1 MSEASKQTPM
11 MRQYMR
17 FKADYP
23 DTVLF
28 FHLGDFYETFF
39 DDAELA
45 ARELDIVLTS
55 RNGHPMAGVPVRRG
69 ESYVH
74 QLLKRGYKVAVCQQV
89 EDPKKAKGLVK
100 RDVVRVVT
108 PGTAIEDS
116 VLEDGVNNY
125 LCAVDYSDEGERHGV
140 AFLDL
145 STGEFATTVAEGSEQ
160 LGGEIARRG
169 PSEILLA
176 DTASVE
182 AVDAFDDLLTTR
194 VPAATF
200 AAQALESSVLGAI
213 DESGL
218 RAAGAILAYVARTQ
232 KSVLA
237 HIRSLESY
245 RLSDRMDLDPFT
257 VTSLELVRPLR
268 EGQERGTLLH
278 VLDRTGTSMGRRR
291 LRRMILAP
299 LTDRAA
305 IDERLDG
312 VGRLVEAPRR
322 RQELRERI
330 GAVHDVERLIGKLGA
345 GRMRPLDL
353 LLLLKS
359 LEPIGAIAGLIVE
372 SNGDRSPARLAAIA
386 EALSDPELDAL
397 AETFSGMLVDQPPPE
412 ARDGGIVRA
421 GYSSELDALRRE
433 MKSIRAHLTTMEQ
446 EEREKTGIP
455 SLKVG
460 FNRVFGYYL
469 EVTRTH
475 LDKVPETYHRR
486 QTLANAERFV
496 TEELKEF
503 EERIS
508 SGEERSKALELELFE
523 EALARLREA
532 IPCLQRLADA
542 IAELDVLLALADN
555 AHRYGYVRPKFTDR
569 HESRIRGGRHP
580 VVERIEEFVP
590 NDLDLE
596 EGRDLVIL
604 TGPNMAGKCL
614 VENTLVFSDQGMKPL
629 SAFRPAAS
637 RPDTF
642 TELEI
647 AVRGRK
653 GVTRTSHFYDGGV
666 SPVLRI
672 RTRLGF
678 ELTGTPAHRLW
689 VRNADGT
696 EGWKALSEISTG
708 DVVSLAQQMDLWGDR
723 LDVPD
728 SVPNVSPR
736 AKRYRLPDR
745 LTPDLSY
752 LLGLLAGDGTLT
764 GRNAVRFS
772 TGDTFL
778 GEEFRRIVLEQFGYR
793 AGFTS
798 KRGTKARGWY
808 VTSQQIRAYLKQLG
822 LGYVGA
828 ANKNVPWS
836 VLQAPREIVVAFLQ
850 GLFDTDGSA
859 DKRYGNLELSTTSS
873 TLAHQ
878 VQLLLLNL
886 GIVSTRQG
894 KQTSCRP
901 AFRVSIY
908 GEAALVFYE
917 KVGFRLPRKQDRR
930 RLASETRRPNIG
942 GIPHLAPVL
951 KRIQERIVSTSNK
964 PVALKHAKR
973 INSIFYTYVPKG
985 RNPSYSKIAELASY
999 CYDNGVPCPE
1009 LDVLLE
1015 DRYFYDSVESVE
1027 PAGVRQVCDLSVP
1040 DGNAYA
1046 AAAFVSHNSV
1056 YLRQTA
1062 LISLMA
1068 QIGSFVPASE
1078 AVLPIVDRV
1087 FARVGASDMLSAG
1100 ISTFMMEMLEVATI
1114 LQRATSRS
1122 LIILDEM
1129 GRGTSTFD
1137 GVSIAWAVAKELASR
1152 VRAKTLF
1159 ATHYQELTRL
1169 VDEIPNA
1176 VNLHVVVKEVGREVV
1191 FLHRVEP
1198 GTASGSYGVHVA
1210 RLAGLPDRVTEVA
1223 DRILTELLA
1232 EAPLSQLGGQTV
1244 AEEPLPLFGSE
1255 DHPIV
1260 VELRKIDPER
1270 ITPLEALQILADLRS
1285 RLD

>member
-1 MSEASKQTPM
+1 
-11 MRQYMR
+11 MR

-23 DTVLF
+23 DTILF

-69 ESYVH
+69 EAYVN

-125 LCAVDYSDEGERHGV
+125 LCAVDFPKEGDRHGV

-145 STGEFATTVAEGSEQ
+145 STGEFATTVAEGIEQ
-160 LGGEIARRG
+160 LGDEIARRG
-169 PSEILLA
+169 PSEILLPDDVSA
-176 DTASVE
+176 E
-182 AVDAFDDLLTTR
+182 AAGAFDDLLTTR
-194 VPAATF
+194 VPMATF
-200 AAQALESSVLGAI
+200 AAEALESSVLGVI
-213 DESGL
+213 GEGGL
-218 RAAGAILAYVARTQ
+218 RAAGAILAYVERTQ

-237 HIRSLESY
+237 HIRSLQAY
-245 RLSDRMDLDPFT
+245 CLSDHMDLDPFT
-257 VTSLELVRPLR
+257 VTSLELVKPLR

-278 VLDRTGTSMGRRR
+278 VLDRTGTSMGRRW
-291 LRRMILAP
+291 LRRMVLAP

-312 VGRLVEAPRR
+312 VAKLVDGLRG

-330 GAVHDVERLIGKLGA
+330 GTVHDVERLIGKLGA
-345 GRMRPLDL
+345 GRMRPIDL

-359 LEPIGAIAGLIVE
+359 LEPIGEIAGLIVE
-372 SNGDRSPARLAAIA
+372 LKGDRSPARLAAIA
-386 EALSDPELDAL
+386 EALSNPELEAL
-397 AETFSGMLVDQPPPE
+397 AEKFSGMLVDQPPPE
-412 ARDGGIVRA
+412 ARDGGIIRA
-421 GYSSELDALRRE
+421 GYSGELDTLRQE
-433 MKSIRAHLTTMEQ
+433 TKSIRAHLATMEQ

-475 LDKVPETYHRR
+475 LDKVPEAYHRR

-508 SGEERSKALELELFE
+508 IGEERAKALELELFE
-523 EALARLREA
+523 QTLARLSEA
-532 IPCLQRLADA
+532 IQVLQRLADA
-542 IAELDVLLALADN
+542 IAELDVLLALAEN
-555 AHRYGYVRPKFTDR
+555 AHRYGYVRPTFTDR
-569 HESRIRGGRHP
+569 HEIRIRGGRHP

-604 TGPNMAGKCL
+604 TGPNMAGK
-614 VENTLVFSDQGMKPL
+614 
-629 SAFRPAAS
+629 
-637 RPDTF
+637 
-642 TELEI
+642 
-647 AVRGRK
+647 
-653 GVTRTSHFYDGGV
+653 
-666 SPVLRI
+666 
-672 RTRLGF
+672 
-678 ELTGTPAHRLW
+678 
-689 VRNADGT
+689 
-696 EGWKALSEISTG
+696 
-708 DVVSLAQQMDLWGDR
+708 
-723 LDVPD
+723 
-728 SVPNVSPR
+728 
-736 AKRYRLPDR
+736 
-745 LTPDLSY
+745 
-752 LLGLLAGDGTLT
+752 
-764 GRNAVRFS
+764 
-772 TGDTFL
+772 
-778 GEEFRRIVLEQFGYR
+778 
-793 AGFTS
+793 
-798 KRGTKARGWY
+798 
-808 VTSQQIRAYLKQLG
+808 
-822 LGYVGA
+822 
-828 ANKNVPWS
+828 
-836 VLQAPREIVVAFLQ
+836 
-850 GLFDTDGSA
+850 
-859 DKRYGNLELSTTSS
+859 
-873 TLAHQ
+873 
-878 VQLLLLNL
+878 
-886 GIVSTRQG
+886 
-894 KQTSCRP
+894 
-901 AFRVSIY
+901 
-908 GEAALVFYE
+908 
-917 KVGFRLPRKQDRR
+917 
-930 RLASETRRPNIG
+930 
-942 GIPHLAPVL
+942 
-951 KRIQERIVSTSNK
+951 
-964 PVALKHAKR
+964 
-973 INSIFYTYVPKG
+973 
-985 RNPSYSKIAELASY
+985 
-999 CYDNGVPCPE
+999 
-1009 LDVLLE
+1009 
-1015 DRYFYDSVESVE
+1015 
-1027 PAGVRQVCDLSVP
+1027 
-1040 DGNAYA
+1040 
-1046 AAAFVSHNSV
+1046 SV

-1068 QIGSFVPASE
+1068 QIGSFVPANE
-1078 AVLPIVDRV
+1078 AILPIVDRV

-1169 VDEIPNA
+1169 VDEIPSA

-1198 GTASGSYGVHVA
+1198 GTAAGSYGVHVA
-1210 RLAGLPDRVTEVA
+1210 RLAGLPDRVTDVA

-1232 EAPLSQLGGQTV
+1232 EAPLSQLGGQAV

-1260 VELRKIDPER
+1260 VELRKINPER

>member
-1 MSEASKQTPM
+1 MTEASKQTPM

-17 FKADYP
+17 FKAEYP
-23 DTVLF
+23 DTILF

-39 DDAELA
+39 DDAEVA

-69 ESYVH
+69 EAYVH

-125 LCAVDYSDEGERHGV
+125 LCAVDCLDERGRHGV

-145 STGEFATTVAEGSEQ
+145 STGEFATTVAEGIEQ
-160 LGGEIARRG
+160 LGDEIARRG
-169 PSEILLA
+169 PSEVLLPDDVSA
-176 DTASVE
+176 E
-182 AVDAFDDLLTTR
+182 AAGAFDDLLTTR
-194 VPAATF
+194 VPTATF
-200 AAQALESSVLGAI
+200 AAGALENSVLGVI
-213 DESGL
+213 DEGGL
-218 RAAGAILAYVARTQ
+218 RAAGAILAYVERTQ

-237 HIRSLESY
+237 HIRSLQSY
-245 RLSDRMDLDPFT
+245 CLSDHMDLDPFT
-257 VTSLELVRPLR
+257 VTSLELVKPLR

-299 LTDRAA
+299 LTERAA

-312 VGRLVEAPRR
+312 VGKLVDASRG

-345 GRMRPLDL
+345 GRMRPIDL

-359 LEPIGAIAGLIVE
+359 LEPIGEIGGLIVE
-372 SNGDRSPARLAAIA
+372 LKGDRSPARLAAIA
-386 EALSDPELDAL
+386 GALSDPELDAL
-397 AETFSGMLVDQPPPE
+397 AEKFSGMLVDQPPPE
-412 ARDGGIVRA
+412 ARDGGIIRA
-421 GYSSELDALRRE
+421 GYSGELDTLRQE
-433 MKSIRAHLTTMEQ
+433 TKSIRAHLTTMEQ

-460 FNRVFGYYL
+460 FNRVFGYYF

-508 SGEERSKALELELFE
+508 SGEERAKALEIDLFE
-523 EALARLREA
+523 QVLARLSEA
-532 IPCLQRLADA
+532 IPHLQRLADA
-542 IAELDVLLALADN
+542 IAELDVLLALAEN
-555 AHRYGYVRPKFTDR
+555 AHRYGYVRPTFTDR
-569 HESRIRGGRHP
+569 HEIRIRGGRHP

-604 TGPNMAGKCL
+604 TGPNMAGK
-614 VENTLVFSDQGMKPL
+614 
-629 SAFRPAAS
+629 
-637 RPDTF
+637 
-642 TELEI
+642 
-647 AVRGRK
+647 
-653 GVTRTSHFYDGGV
+653 
-666 SPVLRI
+666 
-672 RTRLGF
+672 
-678 ELTGTPAHRLW
+678 
-689 VRNADGT
+689 
-696 EGWKALSEISTG
+696 
-708 DVVSLAQQMDLWGDR
+708 
-723 LDVPD
+723 
-728 SVPNVSPR
+728 
-736 AKRYRLPDR
+736 
-745 LTPDLSY
+745 
-752 LLGLLAGDGTLT
+752 
-764 GRNAVRFS
+764 
-772 TGDTFL
+772 
-778 GEEFRRIVLEQFGYR
+778 
-793 AGFTS
+793 
-798 KRGTKARGWY
+798 
-808 VTSQQIRAYLKQLG
+808 
-822 LGYVGA
+822 
-828 ANKNVPWS
+828 
-836 VLQAPREIVVAFLQ
+836 
-850 GLFDTDGSA
+850 
-859 DKRYGNLELSTTSS
+859 
-873 TLAHQ
+873 
-878 VQLLLLNL
+878 
-886 GIVSTRQG
+886 
-894 KQTSCRP
+894 
-901 AFRVSIY
+901 
-908 GEAALVFYE
+908 
-917 KVGFRLPRKQDRR
+917 
-930 RLASETRRPNIG
+930 
-942 GIPHLAPVL
+942 
-951 KRIQERIVSTSNK
+951 
-964 PVALKHAKR
+964 
-973 INSIFYTYVPKG
+973 
-985 RNPSYSKIAELASY
+985 
-999 CYDNGVPCPE
+999 
-1009 LDVLLE
+1009 
-1015 DRYFYDSVESVE
+1015 
-1027 PAGVRQVCDLSVP
+1027 
-1040 DGNAYA
+1040 
-1046 AAAFVSHNSV
+1046 SV

-1078 AVLPIVDRV
+1078 ASLPIVDRV

-1169 VDEIPNA
+1169 VDEIPSA

-1198 GTASGSYGVHVA
+1198 GTAAGSYGVHVA
-1210 RLAGLPDRVTEVA
+1210 RLAGLPDRVTDVA

-1232 EAPLSQLGGQTV
+1232 EAPLSQLGGQAV
-1244 AEEPLPLFGSE
+1244 AEEPLQLFGSE

-1260 VELRKIDPER
+1260 VELRKINPER